1 MNKRTADI
9 LLGLTGGI
17 FALSSRSGSFNDDAF
32 GTWSKT
38 DFLDFLDA
46 VESKYGIKQ
55 AMIYESQYV
64 PQAWL

>member
-1 MNKRTADI
+1 
-9 LLGLTGGI
+9 
-17 FALSSRSGSFNDDAF
+17 
-32 GTWSKT
+32 
-38 DFLDFLDA
+38 LDFLDA